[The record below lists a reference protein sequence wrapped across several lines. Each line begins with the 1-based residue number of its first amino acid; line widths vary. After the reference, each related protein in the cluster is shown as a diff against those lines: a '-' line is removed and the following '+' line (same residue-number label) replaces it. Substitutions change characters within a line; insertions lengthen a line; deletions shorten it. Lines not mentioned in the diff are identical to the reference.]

1 VGLVPPFYS
10 FPHCSAPSG
19 KLGDNFY
26 VVESGEFD
34 ISVCKT
40 VGGPSIVVAKRGAGQ
55 SFGELALLYNA
66 PRAATIKATKVRFW
80 GEFSWFSTWCLQ
92 CDFECW

>member
-1 VGLVPPFYS
+1 M
-10 FPHCSAPSG
+10 
-19 KLGDNFY
+19 
-26 VVESGEFD
+26 VESGEFD

-66 PRAATIKATKVRFW
+66 PRAATIKATKVRGVCLFVLLLSIVW
-80 GEFSWFSTWCLQ
+80 FHSPPIPQTFSWVLDMNVVLMGEWYVSF
-92 CDFECW
+92 